1 MAAAVSVLCCAAV
14 VVWHPYLD
22 TGPEP
27 YPVSPADLALGTV
40 WPVAGAIVLRYRP
53 GNPVGRLL
61 LAAGLIGPYLLAG
74 HVAVAS
80 HRDPGG
86 PWPGAGVAAWLG
98 SWGFTVFF
106 LVMPLVP
113 LLFPDGQP
121 LSPRWR
127 WAVRL
132 LVVNAAVTALA
143 AACSAPFVD
152 QAPFVPNP
160 YALPALGPL
169 GSLVSAG
176 ALIAF
181 LVGIPLGL
189 VSTVLRL
196 RRATGADRVG
206 LHWLLLG
213 TVVQLFGAIGA
224 GAIAAVLGDDAP
236 SGEIGLL
243 LAVAGPPL
251 GIAVAMLRHGL
262 FDVERVLG
270 RTVAYA
276 LLSAAVIGSYLVV
289 LSGAQLVL
297 PGSTAGTLLVAVVAL
312 VAAAAR
318 NRVQRGVERLLYG
331 DRRDPY
337 AVVARVGRGVA
348 AAAEPVEG
356 LQRLTDG
363 IRESLRLRSA
373 AFRTSDGRIAVHSGE
388 PVNGTPVVVRAR
400 TLGREVGELV
410 IEPVVRLEA
419 AERSVAEEVAARAA
433 VLAYAAELVG
443 DVARSREA
451 IVLARE
457 EERRRLRADL
467 HDGLGPALAG
477 IAHQLDALARRV
489 AAAGEPELAAG
500 ARAVRD
506 RVRDGVRSLRDVVH
520 GLRPPVLD
528 QVGLAAALR
537 GLVDDLDV
545 PAGRS
550 RVGELGAVPAAVE
563 VAAYSIAGEAVTN
576 AVRHSGAATVELTA
590 HVADGMLS
598 LEVRDDG
605 CGLPPSPRAGVGLRS
620 TTERAAEVGG
630 RLEAAALAGG
640 GTAVRAELPVGG
652 P

>member
-1 MAAAVSVLCCAAV
+1 MLCCAAAV
-14 VVWHPYLD
+14 LWHPSLD

-27 YPVSPADLALGTV
+27 YPLSPADLALGTV
-40 WPVAGAIVLRYRP
+40 WPVAGALVLRHRP

-113 LLFPDGQP
+113 LLFPDGRP

-127 WAVRL
+127 WPVWL
-132 LVVNAAVTALA
+132 LAGNAAATALV
-143 AACSAPFVD
+143 AACSAPSVD

-160 YALPALGPL
+160 YALSAPAPVEPIVLAVVP
-169 GSLVSAG
+169 VG

-196 RRATGADRVG
+196 RRASGTDRTV
-206 LHWLLLG
+206 LQWLLLG

-224 GAIAAVLGDDAP
+224 GAITAALGDDVP
-236 SGEIGLL
+236 SEEIGLL
-243 LAVAGPPL
+243 LAIAGPPL

-276 LLSAAVIGSYLVV
+276 VISGAVVGSYLVV

-297 PGSTAGTLLVAVVAL
+297 PGSTAGIVLVAVVAL

-318 NRVQRGVERLLYG
+318 DRVQRGVERLIYG

-337 AVVARVGRGVA
+337 AVVARVGRGIA
-348 AAAEPVEG
+348 AAAEPVDG

-363 IRESLRLRSA
+363 IRDSLRLRSA
-373 AFRTSDGRIAVHSGE
+373 AFRTSDGRIAVRSGE
-388 PVNGTPVVVRAR
+388 PAGGAPVVVPAR
-400 TLGREVGELV
+400 TLGKEVGELV
-410 IEPVVRLEA
+410 LEPVVRLEA

-489 AAAGEPELAAG
+489 AAAGEPELADRAQ
-500 ARAVRD
+500 AVRD

-537 GLVDDLDV
+537 ALVDDLDV

-550 RVGELGAVPAAVE
+550 AVGELGAVPAAVE
-563 VAAYSIAGEAVTN
+563 VAAYAIAGEAVTN
-576 AVRHSGAATVELTA
+576 AVRHSGAATVELDARIA
-590 HVADGMLS
+590 HGVLA
-598 LEVRDDG
+598 LEVHDDG
-605 CGLPPSPRAGVGLRS
+605 CGIPASPREGLGLRS
-620 TTERAAEVGG
+620 TAERAAEVGG
-630 RLEAAALAGG
+630 RLEVAARAGG
-640 GTAVRAELPVGG
+640 GTVVRVELPAGG